1 MAPELRSRIKL
12 ERKVR
17 THSLAK
23 FCKEQETQL
32 LIKRPLNWFPSHPKS
47 NEDPG
52 DPHGVKWGLRRT
64 PRSSAGCPL
73 GCGHPHTYL
82 GSLLPR
88 QSEGRSSLVML
99 AGSPGDGRVTGLLA
113 WGELRVGVA
122 SVESRC
128 GVCGRG
134 VSHVHPTPTVPH
146 GHWMAWKRL
155 WKFETSHEHHR
166 GVRRRQKARGCVGIF
181 SCPRPPTTRRG
192 FQSQLLL

>member
-64 PRSSAGCPL
+64 PRYSAGCPL

-122 SVESRC
+122 SVESRALVWC
-128 GVCGRG
+128 VWTRCEPCSSHPHCSSRPLDGVEEA
-134 VSHVHPTPTVPH
+134 V
-146 GHWMAWKRL
+146 
-155 WKFETSHEHHR
+155 E
-166 GVRRRQKARGCVGIF
+166 VRDF
-181 SCPRPPTTRRG
+181 T
-192 FQSQLLL
+192 